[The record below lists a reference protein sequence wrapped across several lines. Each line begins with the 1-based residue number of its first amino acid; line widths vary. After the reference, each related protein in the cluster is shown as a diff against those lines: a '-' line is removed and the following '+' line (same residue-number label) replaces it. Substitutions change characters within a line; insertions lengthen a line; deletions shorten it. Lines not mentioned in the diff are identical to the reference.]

1 MRKFRWQF
9 LLVFVTAI
17 VVGLL
22 IYFQQNNPVKKVVN
36 TPSPI
41 TGGSY
46 TEGLVGRFGRLNPLL
61 AFRNQSDRDIN
72 RLIFSSLIKF
82 DSNGRPVADLAE
94 SWTVSSDATRYNVK
108 LKPNVLWHNGIPFTA
123 QDVVFTASLLQSRS
137 QLLPQDLQEFWP
149 LVQVNA
155 VTDFEVEFLL
165 PEPYSPFIDYLSFQ
179 ILPANQLG
187 NLNLEQ
193 IVDHPFN
200 LAPVGTGPF
209 QFDKLSV
216 TDGQISEVHLK
227 PFDNYFDG
235 RAYLEQINFR
245 YFASDQA
252 ALAAYISGELDG
264 ISTVSEQ
271 TLPGVLAQD
280 DLNLYSAQQSRLSM
294 VFLNHANADKPFLKD
309 ENIRKALMYAIN
321 RQGIIDQVLKGQAVL
336 AEGPIMTNSWAYYPT
351 QESWKY
357 DPDLAKQII
366 NGLGVQKDESGY
378 MVTKD
383 GAQLALVLLT
393 EDDENHRTMAE
404 IVKQN
409 WGVLGIAVEVQPLPL
424 LQLQEQLR
432 AHTYDA
438 ALVDINLSNT
448 PDPDPYP
455 FWGQAMIQNGQNYA
469 GWDDRTASE
478 YLEQARMTADLAL
491 RTKLYRNFQ
500 IYFHDKLPSLPL
512 FCPIYNYAV
521 RNTINGVTFGPLND
535 PSDRFSN
542 VAKWYILSAKN
553 QGEANQTETP

>member
-9 LLVFVTAI
+9 LLVFATAI
-17 VVGLL
+17 IVGLL
-22 IYFQQNNPVKKVVN
+22 IYFQQNNPVKKVIN
-36 TPSPI
+36 TPSPV

-61 AFRNQSDRDIN
+61 AFKNQADRDIN

-94 SWTVSSDATRYNVK
+94 SWSVSSDATRYSVK

-123 QDVVFTASLLQSRS
+123 QDVVFTTSLLQSRS

-187 NLNLEQ
+187 NLTLEQ

-209 QFDKLSV
+209 QFDKLTV
-216 TDGQISEVHLK
+216 TDGQISDVHLK
-227 PFDNYFDG
+227 PFENYFDG
-235 RAYLEQINFR
+235 KAFLEQFNFR

-264 ISTVSEQ
+264 ISAVSGQ
-271 TLPGVLAQD
+271 TLPGVLAQG
-280 DLNLYSAQQSRLSM
+280 DLNLYSAQQPRLSL
-294 VFLNHANADKPFLKD
+294 VFLNQANTDKPFLKD
-309 ENIRKALMYAIN
+309 ENIRKALIHAIN
-321 RQGIIDQVLKGQAVL
+321 RQGIIDQVLRGQAVL
-336 AEGPIMTNSWAYYPT
+336 AEGPIMTNSWAYYPN
-351 QESWKY
+351 QEPWKY
-357 DPDLAKQII
+357 DPDMAKQII
-366 NGLGVQKDESGY
+366 NGLGVQKDENGY
-378 MVTKD
+378 MVTSD

-393 EDDENHRTMAE
+393 EDDENHRGMAE

-469 GWDDRTASE
+469 AWDDRTASG
-478 YLEQARMTADLAL
+478 YLEQARMTADLEL

-542 VAKWYILSAKN
+542 VARWYILSAKN
-553 QGEANQTETP
+553 QGEVSQTVAP

>member
-9 LLVFVTAI
+9 LLVFITTI
-17 VVGLL
+17 IVGLL
-22 IYFQQNNPVKKVVN
+22 IYFQQNNPVRKVVN
-36 TPSPI
+36 TPSPV

-46 TEGLVGRFGRLNPLL
+46 TEALVGRFNRLNPLL
-61 AFRNQSDRDIN
+61 AFKNQADKDIN

-94 SWTVSSDATRYNVK
+94 SWDVSSDATRFNVR

-123 QDVVFTASLLQSRS
+123 QDVIFTTSLLQSGS
-137 QLLPQDLQEFWP
+137 QLLPQDLRDFWP

-155 VTDFEVEFLL
+155 LTDFEVEFLL

-187 NLNLEQ
+187 NLILEE

-209 QFDKLSV
+209 QFDKLTV

-227 PFDNYFDG
+227 PFDNYFEG
-235 RAYLEQINFR
+235 KAFLEQINFR

-264 ISTVSEQ
+264 ISSVSGQ

-280 DLNLYSAQQSRLSM
+280 DLNLYSAQQPRLTM
-294 VFLNHANADKPFLKD
+294 VFLNQSNTEKPFLKD
-309 ENIRKALMYAIN
+309 ENIRKALIHAIN
-321 RQGIIDQVLKGQAVL
+321 RQGIVDQVLKGQAVL
-336 AEGPIMTNSWAYYPT
+336 TEGPIMANNWAYYPS
-351 QESWKY
+351 QEAWNY

-366 NGLGVQKDESGY
+366 AGMGITKDASGY
-378 MVTKD
+378 MVTSD
-383 GAQLALVLLT
+383 GAQLAMILLT
-393 EDDENHRTMAE
+393 EDDEVHRAMAE

-409 WGVLGIAVEVQPLPL
+409 WGVLGVAVEVQPLPL
-424 LQLQEQLR
+424 PQLQEQLK

-478 YLEQARMTADLAL
+478 YLEQARMTADLDL
-491 RTKLYRNFQ
+491 RTKFYRNFQ
-500 IYFHDKLPSLPL
+500 IYFHEKLPSLPL

-521 RNTINGVTFGPLND
+521 RDTINGVTFGPLND

-542 VAKWYILSAKN
+542 VARWYILSAKN
-553 QGEANQTETP
+553 QGEAAQTVSP

>member
-9 LLVFVTAI
+9 FLVFVTTI
-17 VVGLL
+17 IVGLL
-22 IYFQQNNPVKKVVN
+22 IYFQQNNPVRKVVN
-36 TPSPI
+36 TPSPV

-46 TEGLVGRFGRLNPLL
+46 TEALVGKFTRLNPLL
-61 AFRNQSDRDIN
+61 AFKNQADRDVN

-82 DSNGRPVADLAE
+82 DSNGRPMADLAE
-94 SWTVSSDATRYNVK
+94 SWDVSSDATRFTVR

-123 QDVVFTASLLQSRS
+123 QDVIFTTSLLQSGS
-137 QLLPQDLQEFWP
+137 QILPQDLRDFWP

-187 NLNLEQ
+187 NLTLEQ

-209 QFDKLSV
+209 QFDKLTV

-227 PFDNYFDG
+227 PFDNYFEG
-235 RAYLEQINFR
+235 KAFLEQVIFR

-264 ISTVSEQ
+264 ISSVSGQ

-280 DLNLYSAQQSRLSM
+280 DLNLYSAQQPRLTM
-294 VFLNHANADKPFLKD
+294 VFLNQGNAEKPFLKD
-309 ENIRKALMYAIN
+309 ENIRKALIHAIN
-321 RQGIIDQVLKGQAVL
+321 RQGIVDQVLKCQAVL
-336 AEGPIMTNSWAYYPT
+336 ADGPIMANSWAYYPN
-351 QESWKY
+351 QEAWKY

-366 NGLGVQKDESGY
+366 AGLGITKDASGY
-378 MVTKD
+378 MVTTE
-383 GAQLALVLLT
+383 GARLAMILLT

-424 LQLQEQLR
+424 PQLQEQLK
-432 AHTYDA
+432 AHAYDA

-455 FWGQAMIQNGQNYA
+455 FWGQAMIQNGQNYS

-478 YLEQARMTADLAL
+478 YLEQARMTADLDL
-491 RTKLYRNFQ
+491 RTKFYRNFQ
-500 IYFHDKLPSLPL
+500 IYFHEKLPSLPL

-521 RNTINGVTFGPLND
+521 RDTINGVTFGPLND

-542 VAKWYILSAKN
+542 IARWYILRANN
-553 QGEANQTETP
+553 QAEAVQTVTP

>member
-9 LLVFVTAI
+9 LLVFVTTI
-17 VVGLL
+17 IVGLL
-22 IYFQQNNPVKKVVN
+22 IYFQQNNPVRKVIN
-36 TPSPI
+36 TPNPV
-41 TGGSY
+41 TGGTY

-61 AFRNQSDRDIN
+61 AYQNQADRDIN

-94 SWTVSSDATRYNVK
+94 SWNVSSDATRYDVK
-108 LKPNVLWHNGIPFTA
+108 LKPNVLWHNGVPFTA

-137 QLLPQDLQEFWP
+137 PLLPKDLQDFWP

-179 ILPANQLG
+179 LLPANQLG
-187 NLNLEQ
+187 NLSLEQ

-209 QFDKLSV
+209 QFDKLTV
-216 TDGQISEVHLK
+216 TEGQISEVQLK
-227 PFDNYFDG
+227 PFDRYFDG
-235 RAYLEQINFR
+235 KAFLEQVNFR

-264 ISTVSEQ
+264 ISTVSGQ

-280 DLNLYSAQQSRLSM
+280 GLNLYSAQLPRLTM
-294 VFLNHANADKPFLKD
+294 VFLNQANADKPFLKD
-309 ENIRKALMYAIN
+309 ENIRKALMHAIN

-336 AEGPIMTNSWAYYPT
+336 AEGPIMTNSWAYYPN

-366 NGLGVQKDESGY
+366 KGLGVTKDESGY
-378 MVTKD
+378 MVTSD
-383 GAQLALVLLT
+383 GAKLAMVLLT
-393 EDDENHRTMAE
+393 EDDENHRAMAE

-409 WGVLGIAVEVQPLPL
+409 WGALGIAVEVQPLPL
-424 LQLQEQLR
+424 PLLQEQLK

-469 GWDDRTASE
+469 AWDDRTASE
-478 YLEQARMTADLAL
+478 YLEQARMTADMDL
-491 RTKLYRNFQ
+491 RIKLYRNFQ
-500 IYFHDKLPSLPL
+500 IYFHEKLPSLPL

-521 RNTINGVTFGPLND
+521 RNTINGVSFGPLND
-535 PSDRFSN
+535 PSDRFNN
-542 VAKWYILSAKN
+542 VARWYILSAKN
-553 QGEANQTETP
+553 QGEANQTVTP